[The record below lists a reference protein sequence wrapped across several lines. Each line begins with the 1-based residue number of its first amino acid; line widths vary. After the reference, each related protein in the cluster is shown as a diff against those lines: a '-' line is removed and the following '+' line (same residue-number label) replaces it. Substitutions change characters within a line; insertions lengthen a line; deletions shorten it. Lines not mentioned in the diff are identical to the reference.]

1 MMKGKLHIKSF
12 IQKCIF
18 IFGTFYLTQFAFAQQ
33 TNNPVKTTEAPK
45 QITIQ
50 TVKDYLKKLQNEND
64 FKNASL
70 GFSLKSLSQDKP
82 LLDVNATKSMAV
94 ASNAKIVTTSTALAI
109 LGEDYTYKTI
119 LEYTG
124 KIDATGL
131 LDGDLIIRGSGDP
144 SLGSE
149 RLKGIPDMQA
159 WLKLMV
165 DKVKLMKIKKIKG
178 HIIIDQDFFDPNPLC
193 NSWMWMDIGN
203 YFGAG
208 AYGFNINEN
217 LYRLYFAKNT
227 VVGSPAVIAK
237 TDPSIADLQWQN
249 SVTIAEKSS
258 GDNCYIYGSPYNN
271 VHIAQGTI
279 PVSDVNF
286 WVKGAIP
293 DPPQLVAMYFNNLLQ
308 VAGISSGGFNS
319 SRLMKMQG
327 LAMPAI
333 SERKMIFT
341 YASPALKELVN
352 VTNQYSIN
360 LYAEAFLKTMAQKI
374 YNNGSETTG
383 TQVLEEYWKEKG
395 LKMGGFSPEDG
406 CGLSSLT
413 NYTPDQLTDVLKITS
428 KEKYF
433 ATFNA
438 SLPLAGA
445 TGTLAGMCKGTKAEN
460 NVRAKSGNMQKVI
473 SYAGYVTN
481 AAGEKMCFAFVLNNF
496 TADNVVIKKRIEKL
510 MVMLAEMK

>member
-1 MMKGKLHIKSF
+1 MKGKLHIKSL
-12 IQKCIF
+12 IDKCIF
-18 IFGTFYLTQFAFAQQ
+18 IFCTFCLSQFAIAQQ
-33 TNNPVKTTEAPK
+33 PANAPDKTPETPK
-45 QITIQ
+45 ATTVQ
-50 TVKDYLKKLQNEND
+50 TVKDFLKKLQNEAD
-64 FKNASL
+64 FKNATL
-70 GFSLKSLSQDKP
+70 GFSLKSLSQEKP
-82 LLDVNATKSMAV
+82 LVDVNASKSMAV

-124 KIDATGL
+124 KIDATGM

-159 WLKLMV
+159 WLKLLV
-165 DKVKLMKIKKIKG
+165 DKVKLQKIKRIKG
-178 HIIIDQDFFDPNPLC
+178 HIIIDQDIFDQNPLC
-193 NSWMWMDIGN
+193 DSWMWMDMGN

-208 AYGFNINEN
+208 AYGLNINEN
-217 LYRLYFAKNT
+217 LYRLYFVKNT

-249 SVTIAEKSS
+249 SVKIAEKSS
-258 GDNCYIYGSPYNN
+258 GDNCYIYGGPYTNF
-271 VHIAQGTI
+271 HIAQGTI

-293 DPPQLVAMYFNNLLQ
+293 DPPQLVAQYFNNMLQ
-308 VAGISSGGFNS
+308 VAGVSSGGYYS
-319 SRLMKMQG
+319 SRLMLMQG
-327 LAMPAI
+327 KTMPPIAD
-333 SERKMIFT
+333 RKMIFT
-341 YASPALKELVN
+341 YTSPALKEMVN
-352 VTNQYSIN
+352 VTNQFSIN
-360 LYAEAFLKTMAQKI
+360 LYAEAFLKTLAQKK

-383 TQVLEEYWKEKG
+383 TKVLEEYWKEKG
-395 LKMGGFSPEDG
+395 LKMGGFSPMDG
-406 CGLSSLT
+406 CGLSAMT
-413 NYTPDQLTDVLKITS
+413 TYTPDQLTDVLKITAG
-428 KEKYF
+428 EKYF

-481 AAGEKMCFAFVLNNF
+481 SAGEKMCFAFVLNNF
-496 TADNVVIKKRIEKL
+496 TADNVVIKKRVEKL
-510 MVMLAEMK
+510 MVLLAEMR